1 MWEVLLQKISIEDKW
16 ICKQDVQREA
26 TGMQMGDNLG
36 FQDKDKDKTGTNK
49 KIDAKDIENKNCMKV
64 LIFHFLLDINH
75 FFILKLE
82 SGDFEDST
90 NNADGS

>member
-36 FQDKDKDKTGTNK
+36 FKTKTRTKK
-49 KIDAKDIENKNCMKV
+49 KIEAKRIGLN
-64 LIFHFLLDINH
+64 LSF
-75 FFILKLE
+75 
-82 SGDFEDST
+82 ST
-90 NNADGS
+90 

>member
-36 FQDKDKDKTGTNK
+36 VENGDKDK
-49 KIDAKDIENKNCMKV
+49 
-64 LIFHFLLDINH
+64 INH
-75 FFILKLE
+75 H
-82 SGDFEDST
+82 
-90 NNADGS
+90 AR